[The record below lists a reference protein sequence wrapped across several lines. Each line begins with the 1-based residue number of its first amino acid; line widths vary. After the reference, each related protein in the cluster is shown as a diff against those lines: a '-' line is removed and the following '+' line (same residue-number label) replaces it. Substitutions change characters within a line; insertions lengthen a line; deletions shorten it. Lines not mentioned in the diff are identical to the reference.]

1 MSDGQARPRSAFA
14 VTARQRV
21 RTALEL
27 AAHRSAQDGS
37 RVVAE
42 LSALASDAHALG
54 LDSIA
59 ELARLGSEQ
68 ARGLGVDLAATTAC
82 ARTARQITRALDALE
97 RESPPSEPAT
107 RPRGSGRVLV
117 VDDSPL
123 NMAVVCDLLDRAAF
137 ETRQAENGEIAITE
151 VARFRPDVVLA
162 DVQMPHS
169 TPAELCARM
178 RAAATPHA
186 LQILLFSGMP
196 DRALAELAKQAGA
209 DGFLSKE
216 RGPDVIVEEVT
227 RAYRKVV
234 G

>member
-1 MSDGQARPRSAFA
+1 MNDGHARPRSAFA
-14 VTARQRV
+14 ATARQRV
-21 RTALEL
+21 RTALEI
-27 AAHRSAQDGS
+27 AARRNAEDGP

-42 LSALASDAHALG
+42 LSALANEAQELG
-54 LDSIA
+54 LHAIA
-59 ELARLGSEQ
+59 ELARRGSEQ
-68 ARGLGVDLAATTAC
+68 ARLLGRDLSATTAC
-82 ARTARQITRALDALE
+82 ARTAREITRALDALE
-97 RESPPSEPAT
+97 REAPPVERA
-107 RPRGSGRVLV
+107 PRARGTAKVLV

-137 ETRQAENGEIAITE
+137 ETRQAEDGETAVAE
-151 VARFRPDVVLA
+151 VARFHPDVVLA
-162 DVQMPHS
+162 DVQLPRS

-178 RAAATPHA
+178 RAAASPHA

-196 DRALAELAKQAGA
+196 DSALAELAKRAGA

-227 RAYRKVV
+227 RAYRKVA